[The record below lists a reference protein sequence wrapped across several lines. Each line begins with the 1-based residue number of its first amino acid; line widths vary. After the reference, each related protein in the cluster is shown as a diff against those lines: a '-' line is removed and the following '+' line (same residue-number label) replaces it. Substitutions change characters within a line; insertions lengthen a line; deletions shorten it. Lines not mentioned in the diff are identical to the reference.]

1 MKHLVLAGV
10 LVLIV
15 TALLIFA
22 LDQVNLLPVQA
33 SAQAIPIDGLFRIEF
48 IIIAFLFSLIIVF
61 MVYSI
66 IFFRRR
72 KGDMEDAKHIVGNQ
86 KLEITWTIIPL
97 ITVLGLAY
105 LGGHSLS
112 ETLRADPKPLEI
124 KVIGQQWSWRF
135 EYPQF
140 GVVSNTLM
148 MPANKQAILWLSS
161 NDVIHSF
168 WVPEF
173 RVKQDALPGGEDFVR
188 SLRVTP
194 TLLGDYKVLCAELC
208 GRQHTNMVAPVKVV
222 AQSDFESWIAK
233 ESGISDDPVERGRK
247 WAEQYGCAT
256 CHSTDGSKLVGPSWK
271 GIFGSEES
279 LSDGSSVSVDEN
291 YIRESILTPG
301 ANIVLGFSNIMPA
314 NFGQQ
319 LTDQQIMDL
328 IEYIKSIK

>member
-1 MKHLVLAGV
+1 MKHLVLAGI

-15 TALLIFA
+15 TAILIFA
-22 LDQVNLLPVQA
+22 LEKVNLLPVQA

-48 IIIAFLFSLIIVF
+48 IIIAFLFSLIVVF

-66 IFFRRR
+66 IVFRRR
-72 KGDMEDAKHIVGNQ
+72 KGDTEDAKHIVGNR
-86 KLEITWTIIPL
+86 KLEVIWTIIPL
-97 ITVLGLAY
+97 FTVLGLAY
-105 LGGHSLS
+105 LGGHSLA
-112 ETLRADPKPLEI
+112 ETMRADPKPLEI

-148 MPANKQAILWLSS
+148 MPVNKQAILWLSS

-173 RVKQDALPGGEDFVR
+173 RVKQDALPGGEDFER

-208 GRQHTNMVAPVKVV
+208 GRQHTTMVAPVRVV
-222 AQSDFESWIAK
+222 DQSSFESWIAA

-256 CHSTDGSKLVGPSWK
+256 CHSPDGSKLVGPSWK
-271 GIFGSEES
+271 GIYESEEA
-279 LSDGSSVSVDEN
+279 LSDGTSMTVDEN
-291 YIRESILTPG
+291 YIRDSILTPG
-301 ANIVLGFSNIMPA
+301 KNIVLGYSNIMPA

-319 LTDQQIMDL
+319 LTEQQILDL
-328 IEYIKSIK
+328 IEYIKSLK